1 MCMKDHTAPA
11 DRTSGSDLKVRKSSS
26 LRALIR
32 GSLALSFAL
41 ALGAISSEAC
51 GQWPQWGGPNRN
63 FEVDTSALAAEW
75 PKEGPKRLWH
85 RPLGDGYSTVTVAD
99 GKLYTMYRKDGKEYT
114 ISLDAKTGKTLWEKG
129 ESVEVTKL
137 MTQFGEGPHS
147 TPLISGDRL
156 FTIGVNC
163 LLRCF
168 ESKTGEV
175 LWQHDL
181 AKEFGMEIPGRGYS
195 SSPIEYKDTIIL
207 PVGGKAGQSM
217 MAFDKST
224 GKVVWKNQDFEP
236 THSSPILIEFHGK
249 PQLIVFMG
257 AELVGL
263 NPEDGSLLWQQ
274 EHPTQYGAN
283 LATPVWDGKDILFFS
298 AAYNSG
304 SRCIKLVMKDGKV
317 ATEELWFSKKM
328 RIHHGNVILAGGYAY
343 GSSGDFGPAFL
354 MCADLLTGKLAWRER
369 GFAKSTFLHGAG
381 KLIILDQD
389 GQLGLAEISPQGI
402 KVRSRCKIAEPYAW
416 AAPTLVGT
424 ILYVRDREHIMALD
438 LG

>member
-1 MCMKDHTAPA
+1 MYMKNHAATA
-11 DRTSGSDLKVRKSSS
+11 DRTSGSDLKVSQSSA
-26 LRALIR
+26 LPALIR
-32 GSLALSFAL
+32 WSLALSFVL
-41 ALGAISSEAC
+41 ALGANSPDAS
-51 GQWPQWGGPNRN
+51 GQWEQWGGPDRN
-63 FEVDTSALAAEW
+63 FEVDTAALAAEW
-75 PKEGPKRLWH
+75 PKEGPKKLWH

-114 ISLDAKTGKTLWEKG
+114 VSLDAKTGKTLWEKG

-137 MTQFGEGPHS
+137 MIQFGEGPHS

-163 LLRCF
+163 QFKCF
-168 ESKTGEV
+168 EAKTGKI

-181 AKEFGMEIPGRGYS
+181 VKEFGMEIPGRGYS
-195 SSPIEYKDTIIL
+195 SSPLEYKDTIIL
-207 PVGGKAGQSM
+207 PVGGKEGQAM

-224 GKVVWKNQDFEP
+224 GSVVWKNQSFQP
-236 THSSPILIEFHGK
+236 THSSPIMIEFQGK
-249 PQLIVFMG
+249 PQLVVFM
-257 AELVGL
+257 AEELAGL
-263 NPEDGSLLWQQ
+263 NPEDGSLLWRH

-304 SRCIKLVMKDGKV
+304 SRCIRLVMKDGKV

-328 RIHHGNVILAGGYAY
+328 RIHHSNVILDGGYAY

-354 MCADLLTGKLAWRER
+354 MCANLVTGKLAWRER
-369 GFAKSTFLHGAG
+369 GFAKSTFVYGGG

-389 GQLGLAEISPQGI
+389 GQLGLAEISPEGI

>member
-1 MCMKDHTAPA
+1 MDLKNHAATA
-11 DRTSGSDLKVRKSSS
+11 DRDSGSDLKARKSSV
-26 LRALIR
+26 LPMLIH

-41 ALGAISSEAC
+41 ALGAISSEAY

-137 MTQFGEGPHS
+137 MEAFGEGPHS

-163 LLRCF
+163 EFKCF
-168 ESKTGEV
+168 EAKTGKI

-181 AKEFGMEIPGRGYS
+181 AKEFGMKIPGRGYS
-195 SSPIEYKDTIIL
+195 SSPLEYKDTIIL
-207 PVGGKAGQSM
+207 PVGGKEGQSM

-224 GKVVWKNQDFEP
+224 GSVVWKNQSFQP
-236 THSSPILIEFHGK
+236 THSSPIMIEFQGK
-249 PQLIVFMG
+249 PQLVVFMA

-263 NPEDGSLLWQQ
+263 NPEDGSLIWRH
-274 EHPTQYGAN
+274 EHTTQHGAN
-283 LATPVWDGKDILFFS
+283 LATPVWDGKDILFCS
-298 AAYNSG
+298 AAYDSG
-304 SRCIKLVMKDGKV
+304 SRCIRLVMKDGKV

-328 RIHHGNVILAGGYAY
+328 KIHHGNVILDGGYAY

-354 MCADLLTGKLAWRER
+354 MCADLATGKLAWRER
-369 GFAKSTFLHGAG
+369 GFAKSTFVYGGG

-389 GQLGLAEISPQGI
+389 GQLGLAEISPEGI

-416 AAPTLVGT
+416 AVPTLVGT